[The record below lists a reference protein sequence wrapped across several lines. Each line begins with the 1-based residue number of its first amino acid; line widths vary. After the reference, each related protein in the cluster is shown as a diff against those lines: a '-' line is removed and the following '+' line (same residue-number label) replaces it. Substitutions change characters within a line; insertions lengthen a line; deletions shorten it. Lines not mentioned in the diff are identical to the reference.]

1 MAPAALVAR
10 PSCSNNEVVVGPGHH
25 YNGVAGMTGPKYELA
40 SRGGAAAE
48 TNHASTS
55 NLSAASGDYGGA
67 GFGSSH
73 AASTSSL
80 HGLLN
85 RPLSSNSNSPS
96 PSPLP
101 SPSYAQPQQHLHHQL
116 QQQQHHHHSASLAS
130 TGSASTSASTGTNAV
145 GSGSGPASWFRS
157 SHSAASSSNG
167 AASLAGSPHHHPSQS
182 PTLPRPSPIP
192 SYASH
197 HAPRPH
203 QPLHVS
209 SSSSGGS
216 FVHDRSTSNSESLAS
231 GLTSPAS
238 AHSTSSRGHKFSP
251 PMPNIPPITRQFLPP
266 LEPRSY
272 TIIKEVGD
280 GSFGTVWLADWHSE
294 LQLPPGTLPPGPSSR
309 PEYKGKRLVAI
320 KRMKKAFEGGWA
332 ECTKLK
338 ELKSLQSIPMHPNI
352 IPLYDAFLLPSSK
365 ELYFVFECM
374 EGNLYQLTKSRKG
387 RPLASGLTAS
397 IFEQIL
403 AGLDHIHRSG
413 FFHRDM
419 KPENL
424 LITTTG
430 LADYPASSLFAN
442 ATTPPEKDVVVS
454 VKLADFGLA
463 RETASQP
470 PYTEYVS
477 TRWYRA
483 PEVLLRSRDYSNP
496 VDMWA
501 LGTIMLEVLT
511 LKPIFPGDSEV
522 DQVFKICEVL
532 GDPSTDYGVDER
544 GRTRGG
550 GLWPRGVKMAKDV
563 GFAFSKV
570 SQRRRRGVAVRIKLI
585 FDEPSTRLQIPP
597 RTFSSL
603 FDPNTVSPQMI
614 DCIADLLRYE
624 PRARLTARQCIDHAY
639 FREVA
644 YRYAPYRTPGS
655 SKPASAAAHELM
667 YQAPSL
673 HGLTISTTSAASAS
687 IAASAPSPRV
697 LPPAHGNTPSR
708 YKPPFQVGTEANG
721 RFLPAVDRGDSNS
734 GYRYYP
740 DETSSIASGMS
751 NYPIPVSSAPAA
763 TPDNGSTLDHTMA
776 SYPESL
782 SDGQS
787 ASLRPPSRSSLWS
800 MNTGEESWGMTPKEP
815 YRSPASASAS
825 PAHMQAQSAHSLPH
839 ANPRE
844 MGGLL
849 PRRPSFSGV
858 SLAAS
863 TFYDGSV
870 FEGITQERPSSIMSF
885 PVGYGTLDDAPSPTF
900 PDSPSSNFTTG
911 STETNARRQLEHQ
924 QQQAPARQGPNL
936 GLGFAAAPAPA
947 AAPAK
952 TGRWGLSK
960 VFSGDSSG
968 NTAAAAAPAASSNH
982 SLKRT
987 PSAASSLNGGTPMEG
1002 ITTEAA
1008 AAPKTKKELKALEK
1022 ASKAAEKASRDVE
1035 RAKRDAAMQ
1044 ASRERARAVMQKKT
1058 QLREAADPLHNFSN
1072 SPRLVAPVENK
1083 GKGRAADTM
1092 SVHSS
1097 MSQNSFK
1104 SKMPQIV
1111 EDTSR
1116 LQVTG
1121 HKTRRR
1127 HDDDDVHS
1135 VSSGET
1141 SSVRGRT
1148 AHSISG
1154 QSISS
1159 IATSASDPERRL
1171 RQEQLA
1177 ELGLTRVPSL
1187 SSLNSMTSA
1196 SARSVYP
1203 AGYSTP
1209 GHYTRT
1215 GTGHSSL
1222 ESSLVRQ
1229 MNGLATSSRVSAER
1243 GESRGARAS
1252 SPRDGHSHH
1261 ERYSP
1266 YPFPNSAAGSSTS
1279 LSRQQSAHHIGQSPP
1294 PQSPVAQPLPPISPY
1309 DPSGMVSGA
1318 PSIASFHS
1326 SSVFQSSGLN
1336 PTRSSPPPQTS

>member
-1 MAPAALVAR
+1 MAPAALVAG

-40 SRGGAAAE
+40 SRAGAAVAAASP
-48 TNHASTS
+48 TSAINHASSSWST
-55 NLSAASGDYGGA
+55 LSAGLGDYGA
-67 GFGSSH
+67 AGSSH
-73 AASTSSL
+73 AAASTNSL

-85 RPLSSNSNSPS
+85 RASSSNPNSPS
-96 PSPLP
+96 PSRLP
-101 SPSYAQPQQHLHHQL
+101 SPSSARHSQAYAQSQQQHLLHQL
-116 QQQQHHHHSASLAS
+116 QQHHQQHHQHQHNHHHLHSPSLAS
-130 TGSASTSASTGTNAV
+130 IGSASTSVSTSTTAAAG

-157 SHSAASSSNG
+157 SHSAASSFNG
-167 AASLAGSPHHHPSQS
+167 AASGLASSPLHQHPSQS
-182 PTLPRPSPIP
+182 PTLPRPNPTS

-209 SSSSGGS
+209 SSSSGS
-216 FVHDRSTSNSESLAS
+216 SWVHDRSTSNSDSLAS

-251 PMPNIPPITRQFLPP
+251 PMPNFPPIARQFLPP

-280 GSFGTVWLADWHSE
+280 GSFGTVWLADWHSD
-294 LQLPPGTLPPGPSSR
+294 LQLPPGTLLPGPSSR

-403 AGLDHIHRSG
+403 AGLDHIHQSG

-532 GDPSTDYGVDER
+532 GDPSTDYGIDER

-563 GFAFSKV
+563 GFAFSK
-570 SQRRRRGVAVRIKLI
+570 
-585 FDEPSTRLQIPP
+585 IPP
-597 RTFSSL
+597 RTFTSL

-644 YRYAPYRTPGS
+644 YRYAPYRAPES
-655 SKPASAAAHELM
+655 AKPAIPATQELM

-673 HGLTISTTSAASAS
+673 NGLTISTTSAVSAS
-687 IAASAPSPRV
+687 IAPSAPSPRV
-697 LPPAHGNTPSR
+697 LPPAHGHTPSH

-721 RFLPAVDRGDSNS
+721 RFFPNVDRGDSNS

-740 DETSSIASGMS
+740 EDSSSIASGMS
-751 NYPIPVSSAPAA
+751 NYPIHVSSAPLA
-763 TPDNGSTLDHTMA
+763 TSDNASSLDRAMM
-776 SYPESL
+776 SYPESP

-787 ASLRPPSRSSLWS
+787 ASLRPLSRSSLWS
-800 MNTGEESWGMTPKEP
+800 TDTGDQGWGMAPKEP
-815 YRSPASASAS
+815 YRSPASSS
-825 PAHMQAQSAHSLPH
+825 QAHMRT
-839 ANPRE
+839 NPIGG

-858 SLAAS
+858 SIAAS

-870 FEGITQERPSSIMSF
+870 FEGITQQRPSSIMSF

-900 PDSPSSNFTTG
+900 PDSPSSNITTG
-911 STETNARRQLEHQ
+911 STETNARRHLEHQ
-924 QQQAPARQGPNL
+924 QQHQQASSRQGPNS
-936 GLGFAAAPAPA
+936 GLGFTATPAPA
-947 AAPAK
+947 AAPTK
-952 TGRWGLSK
+952 SGRWGLGK
-960 VFSGDSSG
+960 VFSGDSS
-968 NTAAAAAPAASSNH
+968 ADAPAASISH

-987 PSAASSLNGGTPMEG
+987 PSTSSSLNGGTPMEG
-1002 ITTEAA
+1002 VTTEAST
-1008 AAPKTKKELKALEK
+1008 APKTKKEL
-1022 ASKAAEKASRDVE
+1022 KAAEKASRDVE

-1072 SPRLVAPVENK
+1072 SPRLVAPVEK
-1083 GKGRAADTM
+1083 GKVRVADTL
-1092 SVHSS
+1092 SVHNS

-1116 LQVTG
+1116 LQVTS
-1121 HKTRRR
+1121 HKARRR

-1135 VSSGET
+1135 VSSGEAT
-1141 SSVRGRT
+1141 SIRGRT
-1148 AHSISG
+1148 AQSISG

-1159 IATSASDPERRL
+1159 IASSASDPERRL

-1187 SSLNSMTSA
+1187 SSLNSTTSA
-1196 SARSVYP
+1196 PARSVYG
-1203 AGYSTP
+1203 AGNSTP

-1243 GESRGARAS
+1243 SESRGARAS

-1266 YPFPNSAAGSSTS
+1266 YPFPNGAAGSSTS
-1279 LSRQQSAHHIGQSPP
+1279 LSRQHLGQSPP
-1294 PQSPVAQPLPPISPY
+1294 PQSPGAQPMPPNSPY

-1326 SSVFQSSGLN
+1326 ASVFQSSGLN
-1336 PTRSSPPPQTS
+1336 PTRSSPPPQPS